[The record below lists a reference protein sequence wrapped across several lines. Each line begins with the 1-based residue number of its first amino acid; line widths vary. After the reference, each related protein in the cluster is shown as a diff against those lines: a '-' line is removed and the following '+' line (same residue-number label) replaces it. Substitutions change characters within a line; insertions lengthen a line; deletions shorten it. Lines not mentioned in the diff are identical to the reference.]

1 MNETQL
7 KLALSASL
15 VTIGVLLV
23 KNASKADQLKAYK
36 DYYRKMSSWASVVAP
51 LLKEHVEQNP
61 GGITIPKKLKD
72 DIESF
77 IIMSNN
83 DLL

>member
-36 DYYRKMSSWASVVAP
+36 DYHRKMSAWASVVAP
-51 LLKEHVEQNP
+51 LLKEHVTQNP

>member
-7 KLALSASL
+7 KLALGASL
-15 VTIGVLLV
+15 MTIGVLLV

-36 DYYRKMSSWASVVAP
+36 DYHRKMNAWASVVSP
-51 LLKEHVEQNP
+51 LLKEHIKQNP
-61 GGITIPKKLKD
+61 GGIMIPKKLKD
-72 DIESF
+72 DVESF
-77 IIMSNN
+77 IIMNDN